1 MAILN
6 FHLVVSGD
14 LAAAQQATRTAL
26 DAAGFTVTEQR
37 DHWKAT
43 HGSVAKTMFLGL
55 RAHDA
60 DVREVLDVSFADLGG
75 TVRVDLH
82 RPIFQPAGGSDDGLE
97 QPTAEH
103 PQVLRVVLP
112 RLAEQEPR
120 RRSRHPVRRVIGEGI
135 HRVGDH
141 ARLVAAQV
149 TGRQPLRYV
158 VVVLQRLRQPRRPVR
173 LGTGDA
179 RRM

>member
-26 DAAGFTVTEQR
+26 EAAGFTVTKGR

-43 HGSVAKTMFLGL
+43 HGSVATTMFLGL
-55 RAHDA
+55 RANDA
-60 DVREVLDVSFADLGG
+60 DVREVLDVRFTDLDG

-97 QPTAEH
+97 QRKLHTAY
-103 PQVLRVVLP
+103 QDVVSRVQ
-112 RLAEQEPR
+112 A
-120 RRSRHPVRRVIGEGI
+120 
-135 HRVGDH
+135 D
-141 ARLVAAQV
+141 
-149 TGRQPLRYV
+149 
-158 VVVLQRLRQPRRPVR
+158 LQRQGVLVSA
-173 LGTGDA
+173 DV
-179 RRM
+179 